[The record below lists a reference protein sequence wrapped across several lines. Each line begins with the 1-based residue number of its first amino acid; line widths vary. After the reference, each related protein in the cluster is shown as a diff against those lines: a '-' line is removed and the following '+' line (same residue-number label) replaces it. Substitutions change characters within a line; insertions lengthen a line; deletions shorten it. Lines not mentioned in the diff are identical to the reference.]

1 LSALSGKRAS
11 SGMVHA
17 IPFPTYFFLLK
28 EAKMR
33 WDFWNKKNQ
42 KTGDVKPQK
51 PKDLTTELGR
61 KLVVEK
67 KYDPDWV
74 WSLKMVTKRLEG
86 ETLKFYYRV
95 FDPLTLEGKN
105 LKISAYS
112 SLDDH
117 PELVLFDGVYEK
129 NSSKVEI
136 NDHLKMA
143 EKKAVA

>member
-1 LSALSGKRAS
+1 
-11 SGMVHA
+11 
-17 IPFPTYFFLLK
+17 
-28 EAKMR
+28 MR

-42 KTGDVKPQK
+42 KTGDAKPQK

-61 KLVVEK
+61 RLVVEK

-86 ETLKFYYRV
+86 ETLKFHYRV
-95 FDPLTLEGKN
+95 FDPLKLGGKN
-105 LKISAYS
+105 LKKIDYS